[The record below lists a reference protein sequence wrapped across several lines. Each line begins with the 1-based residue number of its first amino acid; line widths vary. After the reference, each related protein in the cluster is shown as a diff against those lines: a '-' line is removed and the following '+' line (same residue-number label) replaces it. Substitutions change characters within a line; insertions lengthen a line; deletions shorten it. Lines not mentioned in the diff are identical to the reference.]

1 MKTSQFYKYSA
12 IVLLVVNI
20 AILAFLFFR
29 PKGKHHHMPLK
40 ASKELNLNDD
50 QEKNFMELVKN
61 HQQSIKKIQD
71 QQKGLFETYFQ
82 SLYKTEA
89 ANNTET
95 LNAIVDFERQKIEA
109 TYHHFEAVK
118 ALLND
123 AQKNKFKAFILNATQ
138 LIHGRKPEGGP
149 PPK

>member
-1 MKTSQFYKYSA
+1 MRTSLFYKYSA

-40 ASKELNLNDD
+40 ASKELNLTDD
-50 QEKNFMELVKN
+50 QKKNFMELVKN

-82 SLYKTEA
+82 SLYKTDA

-95 LNAIVDFERQKIEA
+95 LNAIVDFERQKIEL
-109 TYHHFEAVK
+109 TYHHFEKVK
-118 ALLND
+118 ALLNKD
-123 AQKNKFKAFILNATQ
+123 QMLNYKVFILKTTQ
-138 LIHGRKPEGGP
+138 LIHGRKGIGP
-149 PPK
+149 PPR